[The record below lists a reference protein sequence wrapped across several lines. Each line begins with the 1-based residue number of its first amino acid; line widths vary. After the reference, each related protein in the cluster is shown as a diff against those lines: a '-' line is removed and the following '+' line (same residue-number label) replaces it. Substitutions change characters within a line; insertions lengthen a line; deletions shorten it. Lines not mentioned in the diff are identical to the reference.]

1 VKQRRILVIKLCCVG
16 DVIFMTPALRMLRQ
30 QYPDAHI
37 TYMASRW
44 VKDIVERTPFIDTII
59 FWDTPF
65 DKIFWLGKVRAT
77 LAMLRTLRNGKY
89 DIAIVAHRNSIFSA
103 LTFFAGIRERIGFTG
118 TRFLTKRVQFDDS
131 VHETRRYIALIE
143 GLDNGALTADLET
156 SIIPKPSDIAFAA
169 HCFLEQKIADDRKF
183 VGIFPGGGENP
194 GTRMMIKR
202 WGPERYVKLIV
213 ALYKDLHLAP
223 MMLGGKTDRNIIGE
237 ITGMLPPEIPV
248 LNTVDIG
255 GFGELC
261 GFLKRCTV
269 VVGGDSGPVHM
280 AAALGVPS
288 VMIFGPSD
296 PRLVAPLGDN
306 HRSVWKKVPCS
317 PCYTPSTV
325 LNKSN
330 YEGNSFVCWT
340 KTHECMTR
348 LGVEEVLT
356 AVQEVVKT

>member
-1 VKQRRILVIKLCCVG
+1 
-16 DVIFMTPALRMLRQ
+16 
-30 QYPDAHI
+30 
-37 TYMASRW
+37 
-44 VKDIVERTPFIDTII
+44 
-59 FWDTPF
+59 
-65 DKIFWLGKVRAT
+65 
-77 LAMLRTLRNGKY
+77 
-89 DIAIVAHRNSIFSA
+89 
-103 LTFFAGIRERIGFTG
+103 
-118 TRFLTKRVQFDDS
+118 
-131 VHETRRYIALIE
+131 
-143 GLDNGALTADLET
+143 
-156 SIIPKPSDIAFAA
+156 
-169 HCFLEQKIADDRKF
+169 
-183 VGIFPGGGENP
+183 
-194 GTRMMIKR
+194 MMIKR